1 MAVKSAKRLLRNN
14 VGPNG
19 SIRNDK
25 FLRAMLQLR
34 NTPDPDC
41 SLSPAEIVFGRRLKD
56 AFSFTNRLNAFKDKS
71 VRPSWRD
78 AWNEKE
84 LALRKRLTRWHESAN
99 RHCKALPA
107 LKVGNKCFIQ
117 NQHGPHERRWDRS
130 GTVVEALPFD
140 QYLIKVDGSGR
151 VTRRNRRF
159 LKRFEP
165 ATTEIAPPIPT
176 EAMEPVFLDV
186 HQPGAP
192 SLPVEVPQPVDRA
205 AEVQQSPKVTEKKP
219 PLMLRRLASHNKPGL
234 KEDPLPETAGR
245 LRTR

>member
-1 MAVKSAKRLLRNN
+1 M
-14 VGPNG
+14 
-19 SIRNDK
+19 
-25 FLRAMLQLR
+25 
-34 NTPDPDC
+34 
-41 SLSPAEIVFGRRLKD
+41 
-56 AFSFTNRLNAFKDKS
+56 
-71 VRPSWRD
+71 
-78 AWNEKE
+78 
-84 LALRKRLTRWHESAN
+84 
-99 RHCKALPA
+99 
-107 LKVGNKCFIQ
+107 
-117 NQHGPHERRWDRS
+117 
-130 GTVVEALPFD
+130 VEALPFD

-192 SLPVEVPQPVDRA
+192 TLPVEVPQPVDRA